1 MGSEDRCP
9 RGASGVQISQGKS
22 WAFVAPY
29 SGNANQPSDVVRG
42 VAEHVESEYQ
52 NFTMT
57 QNEPTKF
64 NGLDI
69 ALGHFTGIDRDGIPI
84 SLVVVGIA
92 APGGRYFVAS
102 SSVSQSEVETLVGR
116 ELTKMLNSLRF
127 AGQ

>member
-1 MGSEDRCP
+1 
-9 RGASGVQISQGKS
+9 VI
-22 WAFVAPY
+22 
-29 SGNANQPSDVVRG
+29 G
-42 VAEHVESEYQ
+42 VAQHVESDYQ

-69 ALGHFTGIDRDGIPI
+69 ALGHFTGIDEKGTPV

-102 SSVSQSEVETLVGR
+102 SSVAQSEAQTLVGR

-127 AGQ
+127 AGR